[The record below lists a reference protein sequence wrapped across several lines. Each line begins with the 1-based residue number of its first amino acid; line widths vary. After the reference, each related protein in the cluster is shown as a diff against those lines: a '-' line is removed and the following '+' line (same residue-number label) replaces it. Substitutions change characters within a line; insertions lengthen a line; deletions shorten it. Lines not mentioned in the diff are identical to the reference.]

1 MQSNR
6 PEVDQPDDPIG
17 YSCQHS
23 SIPAIFQYVSV
34 RIQYYKYLQIVNVP
48 SLYRLFLLLQI
59 LSLLISCL
67 FVLGLLFQ
75 LELPRTRLGLVAPKP
90 QAVAMTVL
98 DFHDM
103 LVPGMGLRGLGPSG
117 WLTRVF
123 SRGSYSYC
131 WIARLRPFSY
141 TAKCKKRESSSM
153 VTLNG
158 NDIMLGNFVLRSFI
172 HAFIQFRPVPFHCIH
187 AFIHAL
193 MPFNSAPFHSVIIQ
207 LFIIHSIIYWI
218 YSFLPSF
225 LPSFLYSLIHSLIRS
240 FVRSFIHSFIH
251 SFLPSFLPSFIRSF
265 VHSFIHSLIDWA
277 KTFNTHYMTLWI
289 FICTDGFTSYC
300 NWYVF
305 YASNEEPLKRWL
317 FGLDGGWYRS
327 AI

>member
-117 WLTRVF
+117 
-123 SRGSYSYC
+123 
-131 WIARLRPFSY
+131 
-141 TAKCKKRESSSM
+141 
-153 VTLNG
+153 
-158 NDIMLGNFVLRSFI
+158 
-172 HAFIQFRPVPFHCIH
+172 
-187 AFIHAL
+187 
-193 MPFNSAPFHSVIIQ
+193 
-207 LFIIHSIIYWI
+207 
-218 YSFLPSF
+218 
-225 LPSFLYSLIHSLIRS
+225 
-240 FVRSFIHSFIH
+240 
-251 SFLPSFLPSFIRSF
+251 
-265 VHSFIHSLIDWA
+265 
-277 KTFNTHYMTLWI
+277 
-289 FICTDGFTSYC
+289 
-300 NWYVF
+300 
-305 YASNEEPLKRWL
+305 
-317 FGLDGGWYRS
+317 
-327 AI
+327 